1 MGVSPALGRLARRL
15 ISVITVTIAP
25 PISLLDDPPPSS

>member
-15 ISVITVTIAP
+15 FTIITVTT
-25 PISLLDDPPPSS
+25 PITLIDDPPPSS